1 MNEIKKMELRA
12 PDYSIPREWS
22 LVGAWM
28 NHVSPRV
35 DKIIQEKLEALGV
48 DTAKID
54 PAAYPTYSEAY
65 RLSEARV

>member
-1 MNEIKKMELRA
+1 MSENIELRA
-12 PDYSIPREWS
+12 PDYSVPKEWS

-35 DKIIQEKLEALGV
+35 DKIIKEKLEAMGV

-65 RLSEARV
+65 RLSEARA